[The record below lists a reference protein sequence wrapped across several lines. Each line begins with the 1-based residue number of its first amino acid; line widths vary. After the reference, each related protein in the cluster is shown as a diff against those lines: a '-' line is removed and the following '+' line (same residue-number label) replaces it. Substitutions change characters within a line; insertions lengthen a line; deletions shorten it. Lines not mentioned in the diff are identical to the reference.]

1 MLSSGKYVRLK
12 VDNSS
17 GLCYALPILQEV
29 SFNSEGVIYDKRK
42 FEYRTIQVAA
52 DSGGYGGT
60 DAGQQR
66 TGAPD

>member
-1 MLSSGKYVRLK
+1 VDVLSSGKYVRLK

-29 SFNSEGVIYDKRK
+29 SFNSEGAIYDKSK

-52 DSGGYGGT
+52 DSGGYSGAGT
-60 DAGQQR
+60 G
-66 TGAPD
+66 